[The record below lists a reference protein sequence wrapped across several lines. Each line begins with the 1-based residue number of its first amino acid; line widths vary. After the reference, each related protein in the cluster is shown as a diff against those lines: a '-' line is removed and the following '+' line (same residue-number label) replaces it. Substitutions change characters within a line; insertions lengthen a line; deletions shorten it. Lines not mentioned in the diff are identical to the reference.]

1 MKAQTLNKRQAE
13 KVAEKQIKIQKEID
27 KIDKKH
33 KKKESTKAMQAGA
46 REYPEPPLSK
56 QHLEKPGL
64 EKDLSI
70 KPMYDAPFY
79 KGSDKLLDMVAII
92 TGGDSGIG
100 RAVAV
105 LFAREGADV
114 AIVYLNEHEDAEE
127 TKSMVEKEG
136 RSCLL
141 IPGDVSDKAFC
152 ASAVQQTIDEFGK
165 LDILV
170 NNAAF
175 QLHVSKF
182 EDLSEEHFD
191 LTLKT
196 NLYGYFYMAKAA
208 IPVMEYGSAIINT
221 GSVTGLMGNK
231 NLLDY
236 SLTKGG
242 IHAFTRSLG
251 THLIEKGIRVNAVAP
266 GPVWT
271 PLNPADKQKEDVAK
285 FGEDTPMK
293 RPAQPEE
300 IAPAY
305 VFLASPQCSSYITG
319 EILPIIGGY
328 SGG

>member
-13 KVAEKQIKIQKEID
+13 KVADKQIKIQKEID

-33 KKKESTKAMQAGA
+33 KKKETSKAMQAGA

-105 LFAREGADV
+105 LYAREGADV

-127 TKSMVEKEG
+127 TRRAVEAEG
-136 RSCLL
+136 RRTIL
-141 IPGDVSDKAFC
+141 IPGDVTDPEFC
-152 ASAVQQTIDEFGK
+152 RSAVEETTRQLGR

-175 QLHVSKF
+175 Q
-182 EDLSEEHFD
+182 E
-191 LTLKT
+191 
-196 NLYGYFYMAKAA
+196 
-208 IPVMEYGSAIINT
+208 
-221 GSVTGLMGNK
+221 
-231 NLLDY
+231 
-236 SLTKGG
+236 
-242 IHAFTRSLG
+242 
-251 THLIEKGIRVNAVAP
+251 
-266 GPVWT
+266 
-271 PLNPADKQKEDVAK
+271 
-285 FGEDTPMK
+285 
-293 RPAQPEE
+293 
-300 IAPAY
+300 
-305 VFLASPQCSSYITG
+305 
-319 EILPIIGGY
+319 
-328 SGG
+328 